1 MKVAMRVG
9 TVVTLAALTASC
21 GASSRGLTDASG
33 TSSATVSST
42 IVSHGQPVTDHVS
55 FVDALRRQGFRV
67 VIGGSIRNG
76 GLEPV
81 GTRLELTGGGTVR
94 SAQLESYNYD
104 GRDMAVDAA
113 EALTRDTARIA
124 AGGVAATP
132 SGLTQVAG
140 HWYRVDRLLV
150 LYVGSDPAIERALQ
164 ALLGP
169 QFAGT

>member
-9 TVVTLAALTASC
+9 TLLTLAALTASC
-21 GASSRGLTDASG
+21 GAGSRGLTDAG
-33 TSSATVSST
+33 GSATASST
-42 IVSHGQPVTDHVS
+42 IGSHGQPVTDHVS

-94 SAQLESYNYD
+94 SAELESYNYD
-104 GRDMAVDAA
+104 GRDLAVDAA

-124 AGGVAATP
+124 AGGTAATP
-132 SGLTQVAG
+132 TGLTQVAG
-140 HWYRVDRLLV
+140 HWYRVGHLLV
-150 LYVGSDPAIERALQ
+150 LYVGSDPAIERSLQ